1 LPLSRYSALG
11 GLPQDPGHGAESSAD
26 ATTCG
31 NGGTTCVRCCRRIA
45 VTSNQ
50 WWDQQCGCGC
60 SARRCGGAGVRSARE
75 GGVAGRLVEGKASRD
90 EDVLGKRCD
99 RVGGAGDSFGQ
110 CSATEHGCLG
120 GVAMIERYVLGLQEV
135 DETQVAVV
143 GGKGAHLGGL
153 SRIEGIRVPG
163 GFCVTTDAFRRFM
176 AQAPSLGDRLDQLS
190 RLTRFGRA
198 GDDREAIRTLCARIR
213 RTIEGI
219 AIPGDLAAAI
229 NRVLAQF
236 GEHAA
241 YAVRSSAT
249 AEDLPAVSFAGQQ
262 DTYLNVVG
270 PKAILEHVRRCWASL
285 FTERAVTY
293 RQRNGIDHRTVHM
306 AVVVQRM
313 VFSHAAGVL
322 FTADPVTGNRKVAT
336 VDAGFG
342 LGEALVSGLV
352 NPDVFKVR
360 HGEVVAKAI
369 AAKQRAVHALP
380 TGGTREVA
388 IDSRWQEQPAL
399 TDAQVVRLV
408 RLGRRI
414 EAHFGRPQDIE
425 WCLADDGFQIV
436 QSRPITTLFPI
447 PIPIPETGDQA
458 NHVYVSVGHGQ
469 MMIDPMRPLGLSV
482 WQLTAMVPMHE
493 AGGRLFVDVTRR
505 LASPASRAG
514 LLDVM
519 GRGDPLTRDA
529 LQSVLDRDDFVLP
542 LPDAPPGGP
551 PAGGASAPIEADPA
565 IVTEL
570 IERSQ
575 ASIAA
580 LERDIRTKT
589 GPALFDFLRE
599 AFEEH
604 KRALGDPLN
613 LQAIMAGME
622 ATWWLGDKLGEW
634 LGEKNAVDT
643 LTLSAPGNV
652 TSEMGLALLDVAD
665 VIRPRPEVVAF
676 LRGVEYAEYAEEAAF
691 LEELAKLAGGTEARD
706 AIEAYLD
713 RYGMRCAGEI
723 DITRPR
729 WRERPTT
736 LVPVILD
743 HVRNFEPG
751 AAERRFE
758 EGRQKALKKEQD
770 VLSRLRVLPDGEQKA
785 DEAKRMIDRVRIFIG
800 YREYP
805 KYGIV
810 SRYFVY
816 KRALL
821 AEAERLVR
829 AGVLAEK
836 EDIFYLTFQELHD
849 VVRSHQVDDRLIQ
862 QRKDA
867 FRSYHA
873 LTPPRVLT
881 SDGEAVS
888 GAYRRDDVPV
898 GALVGL
904 PVSAGTIEGRARVIL
919 DMAEADLEAGDIL
932 VTTFTDPGWSP
943 LFVGIA
949 GLVTEVGGLM
959 THGAVIAREYGLP
972 AVVGV
977 EQATRLIRD
986 GQRIRV
992 HGTGGY
998 VEILP

>member
-1 LPLSRYSALG
+1 MG
-11 GLPQDPGHGAESSAD
+11 
-26 ATTCG
+26 
-31 NGGTTCVRCCRRIA
+31 
-45 VTSNQ
+45 
-50 WWDQQCGCGC
+50 
-60 SARRCGGAGVRSARE
+60 
-75 GGVAGRLVEGKASRD
+75 
-90 EDVLGKRCD
+90 DVPDKRFD
-99 RVGGAGDSFGQ
+99 RGFAM
-110 CSATEHGCLG
+110 TEQ
-120 GVAMIERYVLGLQEV
+120 YVLDLQEV

-153 SRIEGIRVPG
+153 SRIEGIRVPA
-163 GFCVTTDAFRRFM
+163 GFCVTTDAFRRIM
-176 AQAPSLGDRLDQLS
+176 AEAPSIDDRLDELS
-190 RLTRFGRA
+190 RVNP
-198 GDDREAIRTLCARIR
+198 DDREAIRTLSAQIR
-213 RTIEGI
+213 RTVEGI
-219 AIPGDLAAAI
+219 AVPGDLAAAI
-229 NRVLAQF
+229 TRALARL
-236 GEHAA
+236 GEQAA

-249 AEDLPAVSFAGQQ
+249 AEDLPTASFAGQQ

-270 PKAILEHVRRCWASL
+270 PTAILRHVSRCWASL
-285 FTERAVTY
+285 FTDRAVIY
-293 RQRNGIDHRTVHM
+293 RQRNGIDHRAVHM

-313 VFSHAAGVL
+313 VFPDAAGIL

-352 NPDVFKVR
+352 NPDVFTVR
-360 HGEVVAKAI
+360 DGEVVAKVI

-380 TGGTREVA
+380 AGGTREVA
-388 IDSRWQEQPAL
+388 IDSQRQEQPAL
-399 TDAQVVRLV
+399 TDAQAVRLV

-436 QSRPITTLFPI
+436 QSRPITTLFPV
-447 PIPIPETGDQA
+447 PVPETGDQE
-458 NHVYVSVGHGQ
+458 NHVYVSVGHQQ
-469 MMIDPMRPLGLSV
+469 MMTDPMRPLGFSM

-519 GRGDPLTRDA
+519 GKGDPLVRDA
-529 LQSVLDRDDFVLP
+529 LETVLDRDGFVP
-542 LPDAPPGGP
+542 SLPDAVPGGP
-551 PAGGASAPIEADPA
+551 PAGGPPAPIENDPA

-589 GPALFDFLRE
+589 GPALFDFLLE
-599 AFEEH
+599 AFQEH
-604 KRALGDPLN
+604 KRVLSDPLSV
-613 LQAIMAGME
+613 QAIMAGME
-622 ATWWLGDKLGEW
+622 ATWWLNDKLQEW
-634 LGEKNAVDT
+634 LGEKNAADT
-643 LTLSAPGNV
+643 LTLSAPDNI

-665 VIRPRPEVVAF
+665 VIRPHPEVVAF
-676 LRGVEYAEYAEEAAF
+676 LQGVEDDGF
-691 LEELAKLAGGTEARD
+691 LDELAKLAGGTEARD
-706 AIEAYLD
+706 AIETYLD
-713 RYGMRCAGEI
+713 RYGMRCVGEI

-729 WRERPTT
+729 WHERPAT

-743 HVRNFEPG
+743 NVRNFEPG
-751 AAERRFE
+751 AAGRRFE
-758 EGRQKALKKEQD
+758 QGRQKAQKKEQD
-770 VLSRLRVLPDGEQKA
+770 VLSRLRALPDGDRKA
-785 DEAKRMIDRVRIFIG
+785 DETKRMIDRVRTFIG

-816 KRALL
+816 KQALL
-821 AEAERLVR
+821 EEAGRLVQ
-829 AGVLAEK
+829 AGVLPEK

-849 VVRSHQVDDRLIQ
+849 VVRSHQADDQLIQ

-881 SDGEAVS
+881 SDGEALT
-888 GAYRRDDVPV
+888 GAYRRDDAPA
-898 GALVGL
+898 GALIGV
-904 PVSAGTIEGRARVIL
+904 PVSAGTVEGRARVIL
-919 DMAEADLEAGDIL
+919 DMAQADLEAGDIL
-932 VTTFTDPGWSP
+932 VTAFTDPSWSP

-986 GQRIRV
+986 GQRIRL
-992 HGTGGY
+992 HGTDGY

>member
-1 LPLSRYSALG
+1 
-11 GLPQDPGHGAESSAD
+11 
-26 ATTCG
+26 
-31 NGGTTCVRCCRRIA
+31 
-45 VTSNQ
+45 
-50 WWDQQCGCGC
+50 
-60 SARRCGGAGVRSARE
+60 
-75 GGVAGRLVEGKASRD
+75 
-90 EDVLGKRCD
+90 
-99 RVGGAGDSFGQ
+99 
-110 CSATEHGCLG
+110 
-120 GVAMIERYVLGLQEV
+120 MIEQYVWDLQEV

-143 GGKGAHLGGL
+143 GGKGAHLGAL
-153 SRIEGIRVPG
+153 SRIEGIGVPA
-163 GFCVTTDAFRRFM
+163 GFCVTTDAFRRIM
-176 AQAPSLGDRLDQLS
+176 AEAPSIDDRLDQLS
-190 RLTRFGRA
+190 RLNP
-198 GDDREAIRTLCARIR
+198 DDRETIRTLSAQIR

-219 AIPGDLAAAI
+219 VIPGDVAAAI
-229 NRVLAQF
+229 TRALAQL
-236 GEHAA
+236 GEQAA

-249 AEDLPAVSFAGQQ
+249 AEDLPTASFAGQQ

-270 PKAILEHVRRCWASL
+270 PAAILQHVSRCWASL
-285 FTERAVTY
+285 FTQRAVTY

-306 AVVVQRM
+306 AVVVQQM
-313 VFSHAAGVL
+313 VFPHAAGIL
-322 FTADPVTGNRKVAT
+322 FTADPVTGNRRIAT

-380 TGGTREVA
+380 TGGTQEVA
-388 IDSRWQEQPAL
+388 IDSQRQEQPAL

-408 RLGRRI
+408 QLGRRI

-425 WCLADDGFQIV
+425 WCLADGFQIV
-436 QSRPITTLFPI
+436 QSRSITTLFPI
-447 PIPIPETGDQA
+447 PETGDQE

-469 MMIDPMRPLGLSV
+469 MMTDPMKPLGLSV

-519 GRGDPLTRDA
+519 GKGDPLIRDA
-529 LQSVLDRDDFVLP
+529 LETVLDRDDFVP
-542 LPDAPPGGP
+542 SLPDAGPGGP
-551 PAGGASAPIEADPA
+551 PAGGASAPIETDPA

-575 ASIAA
+575 VSIAA

-589 GPALFDFLRE
+589 GPALFDFLLE

-604 KRALGDPLN
+604 KRVLSDPLSM
-613 LQAIMAGME
+613 QAIMAGME
-622 ATWWLGDKLGEW
+622 ATWWLNDKLQEW
-634 LGEKNAVDT
+634 LGEKNAADT
-643 LTLSAPGNV
+643 LTLSAPDNV

-665 VIRPRPEVVAF
+665 VIRPQPEVVAF
-676 LRGVEYAEYAEEAAF
+676 LQGVEDEGF
-691 LEELAKLAGGTEARD
+691 LDELAKLAGGTEARD

-713 RYGMRCAGEI
+713 RYGMRCVGEI

-729 WRERPTT
+729 WRECPST

-743 HVRNFEPG
+743 NVRIFEPG

-758 EGRQKALKKEQD
+758 QGWQKAQKKEQD
-770 VLSRLRVLPDGEQKA
+770 VLSRLRALPDGDQKA
-785 DEAKRMIDRVRIFIG
+785 DEAKRMIDRVRTFIG

-805 KYGIV
+805 KYGII

-816 KRALL
+816 KQALL
-821 AEAERLVR
+821 EEAERLMQ
-829 AGVLAEK
+829 ADVLPEK

-849 VVRSHQVDDRLIQ
+849 VVRSNQVDDELIQ

-881 SDGEAVS
+881 SDGEAVT
-888 GAYRRDDVPV
+888 GAYRRDDVPA
-898 GALVGL
+898 GALIGL

-932 VTTFTDPGWSP
+932 VTTFTDPSWSP

-992 HGTGGY
+992 HGTDGY